1 LFSASGYFVSPWGQA
16 YDVTPDGQRFLMLRI
31 GSATGAAAASLVL
44 VENFLTELRER
55 MAKP

>member
-1 LFSASGYFVSPWGQA
+1 
-16 YDVTPDGQRFLMLRI
+16 MLRV
-31 GSATGAAAASLVL
+31 GSATGAAAVSLVL

>member
-1 LFSASGYFVSPWGQA
+1 
-16 YDVTPDGQRFLMLRI
+16 VTPDGQRFLMLRI